1 MSDRVKLSVKGGG
14 DWVQHYYCSAFSGA
28 YSYQGL
34 VLYDSLRKH
43 DSLFTIFYVCLDNT
57 AYEIMSTLRAKN
69 IVVIK
74 AEQIEAYFEDLKSI
88 KDTRAIHEYAW
99 TIKSSEML
107 YILEKY
113 KEVDRIIWLDG
124 DTQMLSNPE
133 TIFDE
138 WGTKSVI
145 LTEQYYTDNHESLI
159 NQYGRFQA
167 GFVGFTRD
175 IDGIEALSWWRKK
188 CIDWCFSKSEEG
200 RWADQKYLDKI
211 PELFLNVCVV
221 KNLGIN
227 MTPFILYRFN
237 FEQQQY
243 LEIRN
248 DELYVNNIRLVLFH
262 YYGFRYFD
270 DITYDLCSYWMKFT
284 SSTIN
289 LLYKPYIESC
299 KAAIEEIEVVKTSYK
314 LLWKNMDRSITNSF
328 DLLRSNSSAYLDIAA
343 IIDKN
348 TVHEGLAQYYSLEEH
363 CCSFYWW
370 VCCMDIYSFDVMKSL
385 KLPNTTVT
393 YIGNIVT
400 RVFRNQISVKLERSI
415 MERLKAYF
423 FHYLLNNNYS
433 IDRLL
438 YLDSGFY
445 LFGDISDVFN
455 DIYDYKALLFTQ
467 HPKSKN
473 ISSINY
479 DLDIVGLINCKET
492 IDFLQFCIDR
502 PKGIFNLNNMI
513 SKYLCAFTVD
523 TTEYSCSIDDI
534 KYNKLQMRNGRIYI
548 YQSPLRAFNFNKN
561 KRLKGSNINANRRV
575 KHYINNDIY
584 NQIYEPYNKALTR
597 AMLAV
602 KGIGG
607 VRK

>member
-1 MSDRVKLSVKGGG
+1 MK
-14 DWVQHYYCSAFSGA
+14 HYYCSAFSGA

-34 VLYDSLRKH
+34 VLYESLRKH
-43 DSLFTIFYVCLDNT
+43 DSLFTLFCVCLDNT
-57 AYEIMSTLRAKN
+57 AFEIMSALCAKD

-74 AEQIEAYFEDLKSI
+74 VEQIEAYFEDLKSI
-88 KDTRAIHEYAW
+88 KDTRAMHEYAW
-99 TIKSSEML
+99 TIKSSEIL
-107 YILEKY
+107 YILEEY
-113 KEVDRIIWLDG
+113 KEVDKIIWLDG

-167 GFVGFTRD
+167 GFVGFKGD
-175 IDGIEALSWWRKK
+175 DAGIEALSWWRKK
-188 CIDWCFSKSEEG
+188 CIDWCFGKFEEG

-211 PELFLNVCVV
+211 PELFPNVCIV

-237 FEQQQY
+237 YEQQQY
-243 LEIRN
+243 LEVRN
-248 DELYVNNIRLVLFH
+248 GELYVNNIKLVLFH

-270 DITYDLCSYWMKFT
+270 GITFDLCSYWMKFT
-284 SSTIN
+284 ESTIE
-289 LLYKPYIESC
+289 LLYKPYMESC
-299 KAAIEEIEVVKTSYK
+299 KAVIDRIEAIKTGYR
-314 LLWKNMDRSITNSF
+314 LLCKNIYRGISCGF
-328 DLLRSNSSAYLDIAA
+328 DLLRSNSSAYLDIAV
-343 IIDKN
+343 IVDKN

-393 YIGNIVT
+393 YIGDIIT
-400 RVFRNQISVKLERSI
+400 RAFRNQIPVKLERSI
-415 MERLKAYF
+415 LERVKAYF
-423 FHYLLNNNYS
+423 FHYLLKNNYS

-438 YLDSGFY
+438 YLDSGFF
-445 LFGDISDVFN
+445 LFSDITDVFN
-455 DIYDYKALLFTQ
+455 NIYDCKALLFTK
-467 HPKSKN
+467 HPKGRN
-473 ISSINY
+473 MSSINY
-479 DLDIVGLINCKET
+479 DLDIAGLINCKET

-502 PKGIFNLNNMI
+502 PKGTFNFNHMV
-513 SKYLCAFTVD
+513 SKYFCALNVN
-523 TTEYSCSIDDI
+523 TTEYNCSIDEI
-534 KYNKLQMRNGRIYI
+534 KYNKLQMKNGRIYI
-548 YQSPLRAFNFNKN
+548 YQRPLRAFNFNKN
-561 KRLKGSNINANRRV
+561 ERFKGSNINTSRRA

-602 KGIGG
+602 KGIGE